1 MLVGGLGRVGVE
13 GRNLRMLSW
22 RLSWVSR
29 WKKHSLG
36 QGPLSK
42 GPMVAGALE
51 PVDTAGWCG
60 TEVSGSQEGRR
71 GAGERRLAPGERAHQ
86 SLVAKGWGGHGLVPA
101 AAAGLVPEGWTNE
114 LTKLTGRFSPRG
126 VDK

>member
-1 MLVGGLGRVGVE
+1 MLVGGLGRVGME
-13 GRNLRMLSW
+13 GRNPRVLSW

-36 QGPLSK
+36 KGPLSK
-42 GPMVAGALE
+42 GPKVAGALE

-86 SLVAKGWGGHGLVPA
+86 SLVAKGRGGHGS
-101 AAAGLVPEGWTNE
+101 VPEGWTNE
-114 LTKLTGRFSPRG
+114 LTKLTGQ
-126 VDK
+126 